1 MSFIFMQFF
10 SGIRKL
16 KNRIIFFY
24 FPLRSLTLSKCL
36 LAMLLRV
43 DEHRSDSFICRDD
56 FLGFFLTKFKKTKNN
71 NLTTLT
77 TFFRSTKFNLS
88 FSRFDF

>member
-1 MSFIFMQFF
+1 MQFF

-16 KNRIIFFY
+16 KNRIFF

-56 FLGFFLTKFKKTKNN
+56 FFLFF
-71 NLTTLT
+71 
-77 TFFRSTKFNLS
+77 FNKV
-88 FSRFDF
+88 